1 MRLVWNELT
10 PNDRYLVRTVRPI
23 SFAEM
28 GFATHLYL
36 PLIGIDSYSLYQLLM
51 HEVQEANGASA
62 ESTHRGLLLM
72 TSLTMDRLLAARE
85 RLEAMGL
92 LEVRRRENRQRDY
105 IFEYTLKPP
114 MSPVQYFAEDI
125 WPVML
130 LNQVGKTKFE
140 QIKRRYADA
149 LAYALEEEYPYEEN
163 VTKPFYE
170 VYHTLTAS
178 EIDVRPGTE
187 TDRFLIQM
195 EERYPSAAMD
205 GSYIAQTPE
214 QFSLSSMR
222 LNLPKELN
230 AAEVFTQENIEF
242 FYKLMRFYHIDSWML
257 GVELGDWTLF
267 QHGRLDPQALRKRLM
282 QKYLNKEQSAPA
294 VQDEDLTQGVV
305 PEPNSPAFSR
315 ICRRYSPLLLL
326 EQVVGGRINKTFV
339 ERAEALVF
347 TDGLTTEVANALLL
361 HTLRSTQMELP
372 KAYVETIRDSW
383 KAQQIT
389 TVEIAVKL
397 LLERTEAQS
406 KAVEQTKQPKRE
418 SAAGSGSRRTKAI
431 PQDKLPASVQRQLQR
446 ELEQEKGDAPDS
458 DKARKTVRDVPEL
471 DALLQSLR
479 NRERGG

>member
-36 PLIGIDSYSLYQLLM
+36 PLIGIDSYSLYQLLI
-51 HEVQEANGASA
+51 HEVQENSGASG

-72 TSLTMDRLLAARE
+72 TSLTLDRLLSARE

-105 IFEYTLKPP
+105 IFEYNLKPP
-114 MSPVQYFAEDI
+114 MSPKQFFFEDI

-149 LAYALEEEYPYEEN
+149 LAYALEEEYPFEEN
-163 VTKPFYE
+163 LTKPFYE
-170 VYHTLTAS
+170 VYHTLSAS
-178 EIDVRPGTE
+178 ELDVRPGTE
-187 TDRFLIQM
+187 TDRFLHQM
-195 EERYPSAAMD
+195 EERYPAAAMD
-205 GSYIAQTPE
+205 GSYVAQTPE
-214 QFSLSSMR
+214 QFSLSSLR

-230 AAEVFTQENIEF
+230 PTDIFTKENIEF
-242 FYKLMRFYHIDSWML
+242 FYKLMHFYQIDSWML

-267 QHGRLDPQALRKRLM
+267 KHGQLDPSALRKRLM
-282 QKYLNKEQSAPA
+282 QKYVNKEQSAPLA
-294 VQDEDLTQGVV
+294 QDADLTAGSV
-305 PEPNSPAFSR
+305 PEPSDPGFSR
-315 ICRRYSPLLLL
+315 VCRKYSPLLLL

-339 ERAEALVF
+339 ERAETLVF
-347 TDGLTTEVANALLL
+347 SDGLTAEVANALLL
-361 HTLRSTQMELP
+361 HTMRSTQMELP

-389 TVEIAVKL
+389 TVEAAVKVL
-397 LLERTEAQS
+397 QERTEAQT
-406 KAVEQTKQPKRE
+406 KAVEQAKQPAKRE
-418 SAAGSGSRRTKAI
+418 TAVGTGNRRTKAI

-446 ELEQEKGDAPDS
+446 EQENAETTDS
-458 DKARKTVRDVPEL
+458 AKTKKTVKDVPEIN
-471 DALLQSLR
+471 ALLQSLR